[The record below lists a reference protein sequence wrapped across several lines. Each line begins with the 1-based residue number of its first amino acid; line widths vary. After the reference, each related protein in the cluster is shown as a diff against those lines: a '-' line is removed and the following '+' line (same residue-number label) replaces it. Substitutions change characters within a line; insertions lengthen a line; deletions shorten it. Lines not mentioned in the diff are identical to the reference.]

1 MMTTVATARRA
12 KQALYG
18 LLALVIG
25 ASVLVGFSPRATA
38 VAPAANERASID
50 VFVQG
55 GAIVSPGST
64 VTIRI
69 SIRAAESQPLGEQ
82 AIRLSITE
90 SPVGSESQLRRFL
103 NKEAD
108 VPLQVVETKLSPQ
121 VLELETSDVRI
132 DLIVPI
138 PMPETLPDNTTDD
151 GEPSPAAIYGLQAD
165 FLESLDNPGAEP
177 LLSQRQALIVID
189 PTNPVAPAKI
199 APIVPVILP
208 PTGGQTLTDQELDS
222 YTRSGGVLD
231 TLVGTLERYP
241 STVAIDSR
249 ITLSIDALGDA
260 TPPSAATWRQ
270 KLQDLDAPLIAL
282 PWADADPLATL
293 AIDTLLYGRIGQ
305 YPWPHGGLTRADIDV
320 LSQRSAEAILV
331 QSSAIDSDQT
341 VVAFAD
347 TRMIRVDDLMST
359 FVAQV
364 SLAASPDEAEA
375 GLQRAQA
382 LIAQRAISGS
392 GEVLVFHT
400 GRVPVTASVIRLENI
415 LERLWAMEL
424 AETTTVPL
432 SQPASERV
440 LSVNET
446 PATQQ
451 WAQFIDDV
459 RSLWETD
466 VRYVS
471 IADNPEDAILGRWNR
486 YQALFS
492 SAWLGNPTGLIAEW
506 ERAQEDS
513 RAFRSSVHIE
523 QGSAF
528 TVLSDRTELPVVIRN
543 DLRST
548 VRVKLLVQPQRGILR
563 VENPLIDVVI
573 PAQSAASVRIPV
585 TSLAS
590 GTAPIALTLQSFS
603 GDQISDPVDISV
615 TIRAGWENVITGV
628 LALVLGIVFAVGI
641 YRAVQRRRT
650 TTSVNG
656 EDTKVDGD
664 T

>member
-1 MMTTVATARRA
+1 MMTTVAPARRA

-18 LLALVIG
+18 LMALVIG
-25 ASVLVGFSPRATA
+25 VSMLVGFSPRATA
-38 VAPAANERASID
+38 VAPAADERASID

-64 VTIRI
+64 VTVRI

-82 AIRLSITE
+82 AIRLSLTE

-132 DLIVPI
+132 ELIVPI
-138 PMPETLPDNTTDD
+138 PMPETLPDEMTDD
-151 GEPSPAAIYGLQAD
+151 GEPSPPAIYGLQAD
-165 FLESLDNPGAEP
+165 FLESLDNPDAEP
-177 LLSQRQALIVID
+177 ILSQRQALIVID

-331 QSSAIDSDQT
+331 QSSAINSDRT

-400 GRVPVTASVIRLENI
+400 GRVPVTASVVRLENI

-446 PATQQ
+446 RATQQ
-451 WAQFIDDV
+451 SAQFIDDV

-603 GDQISDPVDISV
+603 GDQISDPVDVSV

-641 YRAVQRRRT
+641 YRAFQRRRT
-650 TTSVNG
+650 TKPVNG
-656 EDTKVDGD
+656 EDTKVDGN

>member
-18 LLALVIG
+18 LMALVIG

-64 VTIRI
+64 VTVRI

-138 PMPETLPDNTTDD
+138 PMPETLPDEMTDD

-165 FLESLDNPGAEP
+165 FLESLDNPDAEP

-305 YPWPHGGLTRADIDV
+305 YPWPHSGLTRADIDV

-446 PATQQ
+446 SPTQQ

-650 TTSVNG
+650 TKSVDG

>member
-1 MMTTVATARRA
+1 MMTPVALTRLANQLA
-12 KQALYG
+12 YG
-18 LLALVIG
+18 LLAFAIAVSLT
-25 ASVLVGFSPRATA
+25 AGFSFPALA
-38 VAPAANERASID
+38 NAPASNERASLD
-50 VFVQG
+50 VLVQG
-55 GAIVSPGST
+55 GSIVSPGST
-64 VTIRI
+64 VTVRI
-69 SIRAAESQPLGEQ
+69 SIRAAESQPLQEQ

-90 SPVGSESQLRRFL
+90 SPLESESQLRRFL

-108 VPLQVVETKLSPQ
+108 IPLQVVETKLSPQ

-132 DLIVPI
+132 DLVVPI
-138 PMPETLPDNTTDD
+138 PEAKGDPLAGPSDTLAP
-151 GEPSPAAIYGLQAD
+151 PPAIYGLQAD
-165 FLESLDNPGAEP
+165 FLESIDTPDGEP
-177 LLSQRQALIVID
+177 ILSQRQALIVID
-189 PTNPVAPAKI
+189 PTAAIAPANI

-208 PTGGQTLTDQELDS
+208 PTGGQTLTPQELDS

-231 TLVGTLERYP
+231 TLVSTLERYP

-249 ITLSIDALGDA
+249 ITLSIDALQDA
-260 TPPSAATWRQ
+260 TPPSAAEWRQ
-270 KLQDLDAPLIAL
+270 SLQDLDAPLIAL

-305 YPWPHGGLTRADIDV
+305 YPWPHGGLTRDDIDV

-331 QSSAIDSDQT
+331 ESSTVQSDQT
-341 VVAFAD
+341 VVAFGD
-347 TRMIRVDDLMST
+347 TRMIRVDDLMSA

-424 AETTTVPL
+424 AQTTTVPL
-432 SQPASERV
+432 DRPASERA
-440 LSVNET
+440 LSVNEAPT
-446 PATQQ
+446 DQNRT
-451 WAQFIDDV
+451 QFISDV

-492 SAWLGNPTGLIAEW
+492 SAWLGNPSGLEAEW

-513 RAFRSSVHIE
+513 KQFRSSVHIE

-548 VRVKLLVQPQRGILR
+548 VRVTLLVQPQRGIIR

-573 PAQSAASVRIPV
+573 PAQSATSIRIPV

-590 GTAPIALTLQSFS
+590 GTAPIALTLQSIA
-603 GDQISDPVDISV
+603 GEPLSDPVDISV

-641 YRAVQRRRT
+641 YRAIQRRRAT
-650 TTSVNG
+650 TAAASENT
-656 EDTKVDGD
+656 DADGSA
-664 T
+664 